1 MDGSRGNMFIC
12 VKCGCHLQ
20 SSFRFCPKC
29 GMQVRGHLQGERESH
44 TQVQNPES
52 SSRFQTKLSFPNFE
66 KYKSLKEQDRR
77 GFDNR
82 SNTRKKK
89 RIAIESVLIRVEVMN
104 QDMTPRRGETLP
116 VKVPSSATPDEI
128 VQAAVAKHTAFNKRF
143 QHDANYRLTFKD
155 GTEVRFVPGIS
166 PAEPF
171 TLKRYK
177 DESGYG
183 YSKITLFIRPVG
195 NIVQQLQQ
203 IIESDSDTSSDG
215 GNFNSNVDKP
225 AFLGNERAKAE
236 IKPVEQSD
244 SPSCQQRPKVGVA
257 MCLNNL
263 KFLFWSTVR
272 HVALDFPWRKSKS
285 MRICVRIS
293 LWNFQIQIQPDCH
306 LQDKKV
312 CTDRLLSYRTFKNV

>member
-116 VKVPSSATPDEI
+116 VKVPSSATPD
-128 VQAAVAKHTAFNKRF
+128 A
-143 QHDANYRLTFKD
+143 
-155 GTEVRFVPGIS
+155 
-166 PAEPF
+166 
-171 TLKRYK
+171 
-177 DESGYG
+177 
-183 YSKITLFIRPVG
+183 
-195 NIVQQLQQ
+195 
-203 IIESDSDTSSDG
+203 
-215 GNFNSNVDKP
+215 
-225 AFLGNERAKAE
+225 
-236 IKPVEQSD
+236 
-244 SPSCQQRPKVGVA
+244 
-257 MCLNNL
+257 
-263 KFLFWSTVR
+263 
-272 HVALDFPWRKSKS
+272 
-285 MRICVRIS
+285 
-293 LWNFQIQIQPDCH
+293 
-306 LQDKKV
+306 
-312 CTDRLLSYRTFKNV
+312 